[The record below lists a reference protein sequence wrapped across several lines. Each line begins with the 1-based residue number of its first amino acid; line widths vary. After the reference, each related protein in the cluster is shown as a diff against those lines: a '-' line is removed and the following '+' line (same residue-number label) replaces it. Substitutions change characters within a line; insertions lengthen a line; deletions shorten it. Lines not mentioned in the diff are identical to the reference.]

1 MVKSMSM
8 HKKDNLGTVK
18 SNFVTSC
25 LVFGGL
31 IPTPKSYTMQVI

>member
-1 MVKSMSM
+1 MFKSMSM

-18 SNFVTSC
+18 SNFVTC

-31 IPTPKSYTMQVI
+31 IPTPKSYTIQVI